1 MRNNLNG
8 FSSLLALALF
18 PKHNLHAREM
28 FHRDGERS
36 FLPKRIL
43 LLT

>member
-1 MRNNLNG
+1 MRNNLND

-18 PKHNLHAREM
+18 LKHNLHAREM
-28 FHRDGERS
+28 FHHGGERS

-43 LLT
+43 LST